1 MIALLVATACAG
13 LFAGAAIYVTAVEH
27 PARMAQGPEPAVRE
41 FAPSY
46 GRGKIMQAGLALL
59 GSLSGLVAF
68 WVGKDSWTLAGSLLL
83 LAPVP
88 YTLVFILPTTKQLLD
103 PTLAASSSGVALL
116 TRWGRLHAV
125 RTVLGSMAFLVFLW
139 RLATVA
145 R

>member
-1 MIALLVATACAG
+1 
-13 LFAGAAIYVTAVEH
+13 
-27 PARMAQGPEPAVRE
+27 MAEGPEPAVRE

-59 GSLSGLVAF
+59 GALAGLVAF
-68 WVGKDSWTLAGSLLL
+68 WVGKDFWTLAASLLL

-103 PTLAASSSGVALL
+103 PALAASSSGAVALL
-116 TRWGRLHAV
+116 RRWGRLHAV
-125 RTVLGSMAFLVFLW
+125 RTVLGGMAFLVFLW